1 LYTREQILN
10 AIENCLDG
18 SERQVIIT
26 RFGIED
32 GITMSLREIEL
43 RFGVSREQIREI
55 EKKVLNYIKAH
66 S

>member
-1 LYTREQILN
+1 MYTREQILN
-10 AIENCLDG
+10 AIENCLDKN
-18 SERQVIIT
+18 EQQVIIS
-26 RFGIED
+26 RVGIED
-32 GITMSLREIEL
+32 GITMSLSEIEL